1 MGVALEP
8 HVSTVG
14 FHRLRGPAAPKA
26 KILTLSLAFKV
37 LQGRFLPLPLQ
48 PHPHRPGVETEAL
61 RGDHTCQG
69 HSVRRWQSQIQIQ
82 ACRDQSLGLAAPLPC
97 PGCSEMLPPGG
108 TCPPVGLVPKSSFHG
123 HRLPS
128 QALRPLS
135 PPAFCPGPSW
145 QGSGSPN
152 SLSHNFPISTCVDR
166 TPREAQEALSHV
178 SRVCR
183 GRGSL

>member
-1 MGVALEP
+1 MGVGLEP

-26 KILTLSLAFKV
+26 KTPTLSLAFKV

-82 ACRDQSLGLAAPLPC
+82 ACRDQSLGLAAQKCCLQGVHALQWALSPNLHFTVTGCPVRHSGPCLHLPSAL
-97 PGCSEMLPPGG
+97 GPPGRARAHPIHFP
-108 TCPPVGLVPKSSFHG
+108 TTSPYPPV
-123 HRLPS
+123 
-128 QALRPLS
+128 
-135 PPAFCPGPSW
+135 
-145 QGSGSPN
+145 
-152 SLSHNFPISTCVDR
+152 
-166 TPREAQEALSHV
+166 
-178 SRVCR
+178 
-183 GRGSL
+183 

>member
-1 MGVALEP
+1 MGVGLEP

-26 KILTLSLAFKV
+26 KTPTLSLAFKV

-97 PGCSEMLPPGG
+97 PGCPEMLPPGG
-108 TCPPVGLVPKSSFHG
+108 TCPPVALPPNLHFMVTGCPVRHSGPCLH
-123 HRLPS
+123 LPS
-128 QALRPLS
+128 ALGPPGRARAHPIRFPTTS
-135 PPAFCPGPSW
+135 PYPP
-145 QGSGSPN
+145 
-152 SLSHNFPISTCVDR
+152 V
-166 TPREAQEALSHV
+166 
-178 SRVCR
+178 
-183 GRGSL
+183 